1 MELIIR
7 FLKESSYC
15 VVLTGAGISTLSGI
29 RDFRGKDGIYNDE
42 RKEDYDPDLIFD
54 IDYFR
59 QDPSLYYK
67 ATRDL
72 IYNLDNKKPNI
83 VHLELARL
91 ESMGII
97 KAVITQNIDMLH
109 TKAGSKNVIEIHGSP
124 TVHRC
129 MSCDKVFSYDHI
141 CGIVQAGEIPQC
153 DQCGGVIKPDIIFFG
168 EMLDAEKLNKA
179 VWEATKAD
187 LILVLGSSL
196 VVQPAASLPLYTKE
210 HGSLIIVNDM
220 PTPLD
225 EIAEARYDDL
235 ERVFT
240 ELRDKIR

>member
-1 MELIIR
+1 MELITR
-7 FLKESSYC
+7 FLKESRYC
-15 VVLTGAGISTLSGI
+15 VALTGAGISTLSGI
-29 RDFRGKDGIYNDE
+29 RDFRGKDGIYNSGLN
-42 RKEDYDPDLIFD
+42 EDYDPDLIFD
-54 IDYFR
+54 LDYFR

-67 ATRDL
+67 ASRDF
-72 IYNLDNKKPNI
+72 IYNLHTKQPSI

-109 TKAGSKNVIEIHGSP
+109 SKAGSKNVIELHGSP
-124 TVHRC
+124 MVHRC

-141 CGIVQAGEIPQC
+141 CDIVQSGEIPKC
-153 DQCGGVIKPDIIFFG
+153 DRCQGVIKPDIIFFG
-168 EMLDAEKLNKA
+168 EMLDAEKLNRA
-179 VWEATKAD
+179 VQEASKAD

-196 VVQPAASLPLYTKE
+196 VVQPAASLPLYTRE
-210 HGSLIIVNDM
+210 HGSLVIVNDM

-225 EIAEARYDDL
+225 EIAEARYNDL

-240 ELRDKIR
+240 VLREKIR

>member
-1 MELIIR
+1 MELITR
-7 FLKESSYC
+7 FLKESRYC
-15 VVLTGAGISTLSGI
+15 VALTGAGISTLSGI
-29 RDFRGKDGIYNDE
+29 RDFRGKDGIYNDGTNQ
-42 RKEDYDPDLIFD
+42 DYDPDLIFD

-72 IYNLDNKKPNI
+72 IYNLYTRKPSI

-91 ESMGII
+91 ESIGII

-109 TKAGSKNVIEIHGSP
+109 SRAGSKNVIELHGSP
-124 TVHRC
+124 KIHRC
-129 MSCDKVFSYDHI
+129 ISCEKIFSYDHI
-141 CGIVQAGEIPQC
+141 CDIVQAGEIPRC
-153 DQCGGVIKPDIIFFG
+153 DSCAGIIKPDIVFFG

-179 VWEATKAD
+179 IQEASRAD

-196 VVQPAASLPLYTKE
+196 VVQPAASLPLYTRE
-210 HGSLIIVNDM
+210 HGSLVIVNDM

>member
-1 MELIIR
+1 MELITR
-7 FLKESSYC
+7 FLKESRYC
-15 VVLTGAGISTLSGI
+15 VALTGAGISTLSGI
-29 RDFRGKDGIYNDE
+29 RDFRGKDGIYNSGLN
-42 RKEDYDPDLIFD
+42 EDYDPDLIFD
-54 IDYFR
+54 LDYFR

-67 ATRDL
+67 ASRDF
-72 IYNLDNKKPNI
+72 IYNLHTKQPSI

-109 TKAGSKNVIEIHGSP
+109 SKAGSKNVIELHGSP
-124 TVHRC
+124 MVHRC
-129 MSCDKVFSYDHI
+129 ISCDKVFSYDHI
-141 CGIVQAGEIPQC
+141 CDIVQSGEIPKC
-153 DQCGGVIKPDIIFFG
+153 DRCQGVIKPDIIFFG

-179 VWEATKAD
+179 VQEASKAD

-196 VVQPAASLPLYTKE
+196 VVQPAASLPLYTRE
-210 HGSLIIVNDM
+210 HGSLVIVNDM

-225 EIAEARYDDL
+225 EIAEARYNDL

-240 ELRDKIR
+240 VLREKIR

>member
-1 MELIIR
+1 MELITR
-7 FLKESSYC
+7 FIKESRYC
-15 VVLTGAGISTLSGI
+15 IALTGAGISTLSGI
-29 RDFRGKDGIYNDE
+29 RDFRGKDGIYNAG
-42 RKEDYDPDLIFD
+42 KNEDYDPELIFD
-54 IDYFR
+54 LDYFR
-59 QDPSLYYK
+59 KDPSLYYN

-72 IYNLDNKKPNI
+72 IYNLHTKKPSI

-91 ESMGII
+91 ESVGII

-109 TKAGSKNVIEIHGSP
+109 SKAGSKNVIELHGSP
-124 TVHRC
+124 MVHRC
-129 MSCDKVFSYDHI
+129 MSCDKVFNYDQI
-141 CGIVQAGEIPQC
+141 CNIVQSGEVPKC
-153 DQCGGVIKPDIIFFG
+153 DECRGVIKPDIIFFG

-179 VWEATKAD
+179 VLEASRAD

-196 VVQPAASLPLYTKE
+196 VVQPAASLPLYTRE
-210 HGSLIIVNDM
+210 HGSLVIVNDM

-240 ELRDKIR
+240 VLRENIR

>member
-1 MELIIR
+1 MELITR
-7 FLKESSYC
+7 FIKESRYC
-15 VVLTGAGISTLSGI
+15 IALTGAGISTLSGI
-29 RDFRGKDGIYNDE
+29 RDFRGKDGIYNAGMN
-42 RKEDYDPDLIFD
+42 KNYDPDLIFD
-54 IDYFR
+54 LDYFR
-59 QDPSLYYK
+59 KDPSLYYN

-72 IYNLDNKKPNI
+72 IYNLHTKKPSI

-109 TKAGSKNVIEIHGSP
+109 SKAGSKNVIELHGSP
-124 TVHRC
+124 MVHRC
-129 MSCDKVFSYDHI
+129 MSCDKVFNYDQI
-141 CGIVQAGEIPQC
+141 CNIVQSGEVPKC
-153 DQCGGVIKPDIIFFG
+153 DKCRGVIKPDIIFFG

-179 VWEATKAD
+179 VQEASRAD

-196 VVQPAASLPLYTKE
+196 VVQPAASLPLYTRE
-210 HGSLIIVNDM
+210 HGSLVIVNDM

-235 ERVFT
+235 EKVFI

>member
-1 MELIIR
+1 MELITR
-7 FLKESSYC
+7 FLKESRYC
-15 VVLTGAGISTLSGI
+15 VALTGAGISTLSGI
-29 RDFRGKDGIYNDE
+29 RDFRGKDGIYNSGLN
-42 RKEDYDPDLIFD
+42 EDYDPDLIFD
-54 IDYFR
+54 LDYFR

-67 ATRDL
+67 ASRDF
-72 IYNLDNKKPNI
+72 IYNLHTKQPSI

-109 TKAGSKNVIEIHGSP
+109 SKAGSKNVIELHGSP
-124 TVHRC
+124 MVHRC

-141 CGIVQAGEIPQC
+141 CDIVQSGEIPKWDRCQ
-153 DQCGGVIKPDIIFFG
+153 GVIKPEIIFFG

-179 VWEATKAD
+179 VQEASKAD

-196 VVQPAASLPLYTKE
+196 VVQPAASLPLYTRE
-210 HGSLIIVNDM
+210 HGSLVIVNDM

-225 EIAEARYDDL
+225 EIAEARYNDL

-240 ELRDKIR
+240 VLREKIR

>member
-1 MELIIR
+1 MELITR
-7 FLKESSYC
+7 FLKESRYC
-15 VVLTGAGISTLSGI
+15 VALTGAGISTLSGI
-29 RDFRGKDGIYNDE
+29 RDFRGKDGIYNSGLN
-42 RKEDYDPDLIFD
+42 EDYDPDLIFD
-54 IDYFR
+54 LDYFR

-67 ATRDL
+67 ASRDF
-72 IYNLDNKKPNI
+72 IYNLHTKQPSI

-109 TKAGSKNVIEIHGSP
+109 SKAGSKNVIELHGSP
-124 TVHRC
+124 MVHRC

-141 CGIVQAGEIPQC
+141 CDIVQSGEIQKC
-153 DQCGGVIKPDIIFFG
+153 DRCQGVIKPDIIFFG

-179 VWEATKAD
+179 VQEASKAD

-196 VVQPAASLPLYTKE
+196 VVQPAASLPLYTRE
-210 HGSLIIVNDM
+210 HGSLVIVNDM

-225 EIAEARYDDL
+225 EIAEARYNDL

-240 ELRDKIR
+240 VLREKIR

>member
-1 MELIIR
+1 MELINR
-7 FLKESSYC
+7 FIKESRYC
-15 VVLTGAGISTLSGI
+15 VALTGAGISTLSGI
-29 RDFRGKDGIYNDE
+29 RDFRGKDGIYNARTDE
-42 RKEDYDPDLIFD
+42 NYDPDLIFD
-54 IDYFR
+54 LDYFR

-67 ATRDL
+67 ASRDF
-72 IYNLDNKKPNI
+72 IYNLHTKKPSI

-109 TKAGSKNVIEIHGSP
+109 SKAGSNNVIELHGSP
-124 TVHRC
+124 MVHRC

-240 ELRDKIR
+240 VLRENIR